1 LPFTIFF
8 KNKSNLNSKEE
19 LWEFKYFTMQ
29 KYNLQQKKNPPKET
43 QILHDIIHNSTTT
56 NLKFHQHKAK
66 YHLSKILI

>member
-1 LPFTIFF
+1 
-8 KNKSNLNSKEE
+8 
-19 LWEFKYFTMQ
+19 MQ